1 MSDLKGLECIRERKT
16 EVERQLKT
24 IYHKIELYEKMKQD
38 MIELR
43 EKRELE
49 LAELVH
55 IIQDFEEA

>member
-38 MIELR
+38 MIEDAQR
-43 EKRELE
+43 GG
-49 LAELVH
+49 
-55 IIQDFEEA
+55 